1 MRPSVHRCAGV
12 LIAALFG
19 AARLA
24 AQESPYY
31 PPRGAWATRPPPAVR
46 MDSIELAAAV
56 AYALAHETPFLRD
69 LHEQIRRN
77 VANEPFPDVLGPIRD
92 RGGPAG
98 VVVRSGYIA
107 AQWGDVERVDMTFSV
122 AKSYLGALVGLAL
135 DRGLIRDPDEAVA
148 ATVIDG
154 AYASPHNAPITWRH
168 TFTQTS
174 EWEGTLWDTPDVADR
189 RRGRDRPLQAPGSYY
204 EYNDV
209 RVNRAALNL
218 LHLFRRPLPEVL
230 RADLLGP
237 IGASDTWEWHG
248 YRNSWVT
255 IDGRDIQSVS
265 GGGHWGG
272 GVWASTL
279 DHARFGLLFLRRGRW
294 EGRQLLSE
302 RVVGLLTTGAAVQ
315 PTYGWMWWLNPEG
328 RLYPSAPA
336 SAFFARG
343 AGGNIIW
350 VDPEHDLVAVVRWMD
365 TASVDEFM
373 RLVLRAV
380 RTE

>member
-1 MRPSVHRCAGV
+1 MRLAHRR
-12 LIAALFG
+12 AALLVLALL
-19 AARLA
+19 AAGRVA
-24 AQESPYY
+24 AQEGPYY
-31 PPRGAWATRPPPAVR
+31 PPRGTWAVR
-46 MDSIELAAAV
+46 APSAVGMDSSALAAAV
-56 AYALAHETPFLRD
+56 AHALAHETPFLRD

-77 VANEPFPDVLGPIRD
+77 VANEPYPDIAGPVRD

-98 VVVRSGYIA
+98 VVVRHGYLV

-122 AKSYLGALVGLAL
+122 AKSYLGALAGLAL
-135 DRGLIRDPDEAVA
+135 DRGLIRDPDEPVA
-148 ATVIDG
+148 ATVTDG
-154 AYASPHNAPITWRH
+154 GYASAHNAPITWRH

-174 EWEGTLWDTPDVADR
+174 EWEGTLWDKPDVADR
-189 RRGRDRPLQAPGSYY
+189 RRGRDRQLQTPGTFY

-218 LHLFRRPLPEVL
+218 LYRFRRPLPEVL
-230 RADLLGP
+230 RSEIMGP

-302 RVVGLLTTGAAVQ
+302 RAVALLTTGSAVQ

-365 TASVDEFM
+365 TASVDEFI
-373 RLVLRAV
+373 RLVLAAV
-380 RTE
+380 RPE